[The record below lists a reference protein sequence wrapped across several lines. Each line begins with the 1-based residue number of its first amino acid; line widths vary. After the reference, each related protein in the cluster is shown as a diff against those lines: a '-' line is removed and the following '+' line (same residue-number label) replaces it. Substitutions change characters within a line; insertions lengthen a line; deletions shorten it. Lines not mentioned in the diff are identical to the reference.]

1 MREELKMSKKDQN
14 KLISFVDRYFTYDT
28 RTLKREKAD
37 AHFDFFGINYETNT
51 TVVVDCIKTGI
62 YVAIKQNNQY
72 IHVGFI
78 GSFKELSQFK
88 KMIRCLG

>member
-1 MREELKMSKKDQN
+1 MSKLLKMSKKDQN

-51 TVVVDCIKTGI
+51 IVVVDCIKTGI